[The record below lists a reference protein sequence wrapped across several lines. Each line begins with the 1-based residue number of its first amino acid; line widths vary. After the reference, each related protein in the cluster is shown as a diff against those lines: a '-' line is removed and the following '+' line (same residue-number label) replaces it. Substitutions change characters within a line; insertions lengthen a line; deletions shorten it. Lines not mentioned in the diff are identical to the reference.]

1 MQTTVEAAAQA
12 VQHFEETALA
22 FAAREGL
29 FAPDIRVIA
38 ACSGGA
44 DSMALLLFLLRQKAR
59 LGIQL
64 EVCHVNHGL
73 RGESANRDE
82 AFVAEFCRAH
92 GLCLHRFSPK
102 APPPQNAGEDWAR
115 RLRYG
120 FFASLLQ
127 QPHTVIA
134 TAHTLTD
141 QAETLLF
148 RAARGTGIHGLAGIP
163 AKRPGFCRPL
173 LCLSRGETEAYCRA
187 LGQAWVTD
195 ETNLTDAYARNRLR
209 RHVLPVL
216 KGVNPKAE
224 QALGRL
230 AQQSRRVDAYLAR
243 RSQSLL
249 QSAEAENNA
258 WQLAVLQKA
267 DPVELEWALHALAAH
282 QRDPDQKTVQ
292 RLWQLVQQGSGSVQL
307 TEKAVFTAKN
317 GCLRLQVSAP
327 PPAPPLPPQTL
338 LPGEYSLPGGYEL
351 RIQVIPVEN
360 LKNTANIHKKD
371 LNWLADY
378 DKILSGTLLRTR
390 KPGDSFCPARR
401 GQTKS
406 LKKLYNE
413 LGLSAQ
419 QRCQLPLLAAQNT
432 VLWLWGQ
439 GFAAGLLPTEE
450 TKRILLLTEYHNKGE
465 HYESN
470 G

>member
-1 MQTTVEAAAQA
+1 MRLQKYMAECGVASRRKCEEIIAAGRVTVNGKVVDVMGAQVEAGDEVCVDGAPIRAEQRRQYILLNKLQG
-12 VQHFEETALA
+12 VVTTLSDPQGRRTVRDLIDGIPERIYPVGRLDYDT
-22 FAAREGL
+22 EGL
-29 FAPDIRVIA
+29 
-38 ACSGGA
+38 
-44 DSMALLLFLLRQKAR
+44 LLLTNDGALMQA
-59 LGIQL
+59 IT
-64 EVCHVNHGL
+64 HP
-73 RGESANRDE
+73 RGEVEKLYFAR
-82 AFVAEFCRAH
+82 VH
-92 GLCLHRFSPK
+92 G
-102 APPPQNAGEDWAR
+102 E
-115 RLRYG
+115 
-120 FFASLLQ
+120 
-127 QPHTVIA
+127 
-134 TAHTLTD
+134 LT
-141 QAETLLF
+141 
-148 RAARGTGIHGLAGIP
+148 
-163 AKRPGFCRPL
+163 
-173 LCLSRGETEAYCRA
+173 
-187 LGQAWVTD
+187 
-195 ETNLTDAYARNRLR
+195 
-209 RHVLPVL
+209 
-216 KGVNPKAE
+216 E

-230 AQQSRRVDAYLAR
+230 AQQSRRVDAYLVR
-243 RSQSLL
+243 RAQSLL

-267 DPVELEWALHALAAH
+267 DPVELEWALHTLAAH

-327 PPAPPLPPQTL
+327 PPAPPLPSQPL

-351 RIQVIPVEN
+351 CIQVIPVEN

-439 GFAAGLLPTEE
+439 GFAAGLLHTEE
-450 TKRILLLTEYHNKGE
+450 TKRILLLTECHNKGE